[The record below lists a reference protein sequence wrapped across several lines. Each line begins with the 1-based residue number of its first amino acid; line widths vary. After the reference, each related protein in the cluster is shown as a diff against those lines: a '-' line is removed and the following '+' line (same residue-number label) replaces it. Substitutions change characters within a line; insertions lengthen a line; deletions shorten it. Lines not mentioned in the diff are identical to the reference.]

1 MPNLMHQSKWLQ
13 SDHGIKVCHTVLFI
27 KHENAI
33 TRKYRCGMIHEVLAS
48 RDGIT

>member
-1 MPNLMHQSKWLQ
+1 MHQSKWFQ
-13 SDHGIKVCHTVLFI
+13 SDHVIKVCHTVLFI

-33 TRKYRCGMIHEVLAS
+33 TIKYQCGMIHEVLAS